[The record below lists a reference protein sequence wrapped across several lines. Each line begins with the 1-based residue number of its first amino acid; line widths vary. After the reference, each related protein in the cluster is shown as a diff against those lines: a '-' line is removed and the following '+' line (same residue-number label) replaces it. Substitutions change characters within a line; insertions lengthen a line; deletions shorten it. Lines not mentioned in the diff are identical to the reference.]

1 MNKKISLGII
11 SLVWLLALVV
21 VPAVAGAAT
30 DPDPFGIGFGTAT
43 GLTSADLR
51 VTVANII
58 NVALGLLGII
68 AVVIILVGGFKWMTA
83 MGNEEKVGEAKK
95 LIAAGIIG
103 LAIIVSSYAIA
114 TFVIDSLIDATDGI
128 P

>member
-1 MNKKISLGII
+1 MSKKISLGIV
-11 SLVWLLALVV
+11 SLVWLLTLVV
-21 VPAVAGAAT
+21 VPVVASAQSG
-30 DPDPFGIGFGTAT
+30 DLFGIGYATAT
-43 GLTSADLR
+43 GLTSTDLR

-83 MGNEEKVGEAKK
+83 MGNEDKVGESKK

-103 LAIIVSSYAIA
+103 LAIIVSAYAIA
-114 TFVIDSLIDATDGI
+114 NFVISSLVEATSN
-128 P
+128 